1 LPVALGIMAG
11 AGAVMLAV
19 GLLWRVGRRRDDD
32 D

>member
-1 LPVALGIMAG
+1 MAG